1 MEETGWIIDR
11 LLELE
16 EMIPAINKI
25 QTFLLLNV
33 FTFLTFCRQVWILF

>member
-1 MEETGWIIDR
+1 MEEPGWIIDR
-11 LLELE
+11 LLGLE

-33 FTFLTFCRQVWILF
+33 FIFLAFSRKVWILF

>member
-1 MEETGWIIDR
+1 MEEPGWIIDR
-11 LLELE
+11 LLGLE

-33 FTFLTFCRQVWILF
+33 FTFLAFCRKVWILF